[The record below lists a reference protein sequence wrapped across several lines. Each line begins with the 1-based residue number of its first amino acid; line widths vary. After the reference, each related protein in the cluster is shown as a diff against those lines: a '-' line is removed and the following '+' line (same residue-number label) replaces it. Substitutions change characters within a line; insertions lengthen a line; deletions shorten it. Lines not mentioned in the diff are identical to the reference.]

1 MKQLTAIVFVGLMS
15 VTGLSQANPN
25 HYRGH
30 HHHHHQHGGWIA
42 PLVIGSVVGYA
53 IANRPQPAP
62 TPPVVYYP
70 NTYPPVPVGYRWD
83 QVLDANCNCYRW
95 VLVPNQ

>member
-1 MKQLTAIVFVGLMS
+1 MNKLPAVVFAGLMTLS
-15 VTGLSQANPN
+15 GISQANPN
-25 HYRGH
+25 HHNHGH
-30 HHHHHQHGGWIA
+30 YHRHSGEWIA

-53 IANRPQPAP
+53 IATRPQPAP
-62 TPPVVYYP
+62 PQVVYYP

-95 VLVPNQ
+95 VLVPN